1 MYSSKD
7 ARAWWPLRFQAR
19 AALVP
24 PRPRAS
30 RPRRATRYRLPAG
43 SNRTIFQYAR
53 AMHSRT
59 HRCAPEFQMF
69 QHDTLFAI
77 STRCSESRGH
87 LAGGFEEG
95 DIASGLAAGGRI
107 LGIFVVERALSGGPG
122 YIAYLRASWK
132 RGFHGLRTYR
142 NRSDRVYRD
151 LDRLV
156 RLIRDEFGYS
166 GPITLL
172 VAGAPE
178 LRRFRALLPE
188 DGRDSVS
195 SDSRSHPGAPLRAV
209 RPGFDSRR
217 RQARRG
223 ALQSRRG
230 KPAQK
235 RGIIPTPAR

>member
-1 MYSSKD
+1 MVAS
-7 ARAWWPLRFQAR
+7 PLSGPRGP
-19 AALVP
+19 L

-77 STRCSESRGH
+77 STRCSRSRGH

-95 DIASGLAAGGRI
+95 DIAWVLRPAAVSSAYLWSSARCLAALGTSPTCEQAGSAGFTVSGRI
-107 LGIFVVERALSGGPG
+107 AIGPIACIVTSTDWCASSGTNSD
-122 YIAYLRASWK
+122 IADRLPSLLRAHQNCDGSGRFCQK
-132 RGFHGLRTYR
+132 MVAIRFHR
-142 NRSDRVYRD
+142 N
-151 LDRLV
+151 
-156 RLIRDEFGYS
+156 
-166 GPITLL
+166 
-172 VAGAPE
+172 
-178 LRRFRALLPE
+178 
-188 DGRDSVS
+188 
-195 SDSRSHPGAPLRAV
+195 SRSHPGAPLRAV
-209 RPGFDSRR
+209 RPGLNSRR